1 MGLLVVKPGLATTVQ
16 DLGRP
21 GYRGFGVP
29 VGGAF
34 DLGSLRLANALLGN
48 DPTCAAIEMTMFGGQ
63 FQAIQLLA
71 LALAGAPFAVSLRR
85 GDAVHELS
93 IPQTFSMSGGD
104 QIIFGGVAL
113 GLRAYLAVRGG
124 WQTPVI
130 LGSRSCESRLQPDD
144 IVPAGPGS
152 VAVRRPSD
160 GRIDDPTADPFR
172 LIDGPDGAVPLQLLE
187 HTYRMGGASDR
198 VGLRLEGPS
207 LAGLEN
213 PGKASAPVAPGAVQV
228 AGGRPIILGVAG
240 GTMGGYP
247 HVAHVISAD
256 LDRLGQVRPGERIR
270 FERVEWDQARCFDR
284 ERREHL
290 AKRDRRIALRALDG
304 DESG

>member
-21 GYRGFGVP
+21 GYRRFGVP

-48 DPTCAAIEMTMFGGQ
+48 DPTCAAIEMTMVGGQ
-63 FQAIQLLA
+63 FQAIQPLA
-71 LALAGAPFAVSLRR
+71 LALAGASFAVKLRR

-93 IPQTFSMSGGD
+93 IPQTFSMSVGD

-130 LGSRSCESRLQPDD
+130 LGSRSCEGRLQAGD
-144 IVPAGPGS
+144 IVPAGPGR

-160 GRIDDPTADPFR
+160 GRLDDPTADPFR

-187 HTYRMGGASDR
+187 HTYQMGGASDR
-198 VGLRLEGPS
+198 VGLRLEEPS
-207 LAGLEN
+207 LVGLEN
-213 PGKASAPVAPGAVQV
+213 PGRASAPVAPGAVQI
-228 AGGRPIILGVAG
+228 AGGAADYLRRRGGDDGRLSPRRPRHLRRPRPTRAG
-240 GTMGGYP
+240 P
-247 HVAHVISAD
+247 
-256 LDRLGQVRPGERIR
+256 
-270 FERVEWDQARCFDR
+270 
-284 ERREHL
+284 
-290 AKRDRRIALRALDG
+290 
-304 DESG
+304 SG